1 MSVVAM
7 QETVDPRPFAASLL
21 PIMGVVF
28 VGFLVIGVAMP
39 VLPLYVHD
47 GLGFGTFVVGL
58 VAGSQF
64 AASLISRPWAG
75 HYSDGRGAKR
85 AVVLGLL
92 AASASGLLYLC
103 SLLIRRD
110 PEASVA
116 VLLLGRAVLG
126 GAESF
131 IITAA
136 VSWGLA
142 IVDAQNT
149 GKVIAWVGSAMF
161 AAFAIGAP
169 VGSALYAGYGFVA
182 IALVTALA
190 PLATLLLIAPL
201 PAVVPV
207 PRARL
212 SFVKVFGK
220 VWVPG
225 LGSALGSV
233 GFGAVTTF
241 AALLFA
247 DRGWTQGWLA
257 YTAYAVAFILA
268 RVFFSHA
275 ADRFGGAKVALF
287 CVLIETAGQAL
298 MWLAARPE
306 LALLGAAL
314 TGFGFSLVYPGFG
327 VEAVRRVPAQ
337 SRGLAMGAY
346 TAFLDLAQGLASP
359 ALGLVAKGA
368 GLNVVFLV
376 SAITVLCAA
385 LVASWLI
392 AYPVTIGEQPQ

>member
-1 MSVVAM
+1 M

-47 GLGFGTFVVGL
+47 GLGFSTFVVGL

-103 SLLIRRD
+103 SLLIRHD

-169 VGSALYAGYGFVA
+169 VGSALHAGYGFIA

-207 PRARL
+207 PRARIVRQ
-212 SFVKVFGK
+212 S
-220 VWVPG
+220 VWKGVG
-225 LGSALGSV
+225 TGSRLGV
-233 GFGAVTTF
+233 GQCGVWGCDHVRRVAVRRSRLD
-241 AALLFA
+241 A
-247 DRGWTQGWLA
+247 R
-257 YTAYAVAFILA
+257 LA
-268 RVFFSHA
+268 RIHRLRRRIHPRARLFSHA

-314 TGFGFSLVYPGFG
+314 TGFGFSLIYPGFG

-385 LVASWLI
+385 LIALWLI
-392 AYPVTIGEQPQ
+392 AYPMTIGGEPQ

>member
-1 MSVVAM
+1 M
-7 QETVDPRPFAASLL
+7 QETVDPRPVGATLM

-58 VAGSQF
+58 LAGSQF
-64 AASLISRPWAG
+64 AASLFSRPWAG

-110 PEASVA
+110 LEASIA
-116 VLLLGRAVLG
+116 VLLLGRVVLG

-142 IVDAQNT
+142 IVDAQHT

-190 PLATLLLIAPL
+190 PLAPLLLIAPL
-201 PAVVPV
+201 PAVVPM

-212 SFVKVFGK
+212 SFAKVFGN

-225 LGSALGSV
+225 FGSALGSV

-257 YTAYAVAFILA
+257 YSAYAVAFILA
-268 RVFFSHA
+268 RVFFSRA
-275 ADRFGGAKVALF
+275 ADRFGGAKIALF

-368 GLNVVFLV
+368 GLNAVFLV

-392 AYPVTIGEQPQ
+392 AYPVTIRGQPQ